1 MAWNDDDNKRDPWS
15 QKGDQGP
22 PDLDDTFRKFQQ
34 TINSWFG
41 GGGKGSSDGGDGGK
55 RKFISPSL
63 LFIVLGILV
72 LVYAFF
78 GIYQVDAQEKGVV
91 FRFGKVLENTVGP
104 GLHWNPPIID
114 NVRIVNVTQVKS
126 SKHSGQML
134 TEDEAIVGI
143 VLVVQYVIE
152 DPIKYLVDIRN
163 AEESLRHATE
173 SALRHVVGSSTMD
186 AVITEGREIL
196 GFDVQDRLQ
205 TYVDRYKTGITVRKV
220 NIDTVGPPPEVQD
233 AFDDVQKAQ
242 EDEERTINEANAY
255 AEQIVPEARGNA
267 QRQIEEANAYRDQV
281 IAQAEGDADRF
292 TKLLKEYT
300 AAPDITRERLYIEG
314 MEHVYSNVGIVVV
327 DVEGGNNLLYL
338 PLDQLRR
345 QPSFTAAGPSL
356 SDVSSSLDSSN
367 PISSMQTG
375 RTSSSRTR

>member
-15 QKGDQGP
+15 QRGDQGP

-126 SKHSGQML
+126 SKHDGTML
-134 TEDEAIVGI
+134 TEDEAIVEI

-152 DPIKYLVDIRN
+152 EPIRYLVDIRN

-205 TYVDRYKTGITVRKV
+205 TYVDRYRTGISVRKV
-220 NIDTVGPPPEVQD
+220 NIDTVGPPAAVQD

-255 AEQIVPEARGNA
+255 AEQVVPEARGKA

-292 TKLLKEYT
+292 TKLLKEYA
-300 AAPDITRERLYIEG
+300 AAPDVTRERLYIEA
-314 MEHVYSNVGIVVV
+314 MEQVYANVGMVVV

-345 QPSFTAAGPSL
+345 QPGFTAAGPSL
-356 SDVSSSLDSSN
+356 SDVSSSMDTSN

>member
-15 QKGDQGP
+15 QRGDQGP

-126 SKHSGQML
+126 SKHEGQML
-134 TEDEAIVGI
+134 TEDEAIVSI
-143 VLVVQYVIE
+143 VLVVQYVID
-152 DPIKYLVDIRN
+152 DPIKYLVDIRD
-163 AEESLRHATE
+163 AEASLRHATE

-205 TYVDRYKTGITVRKV
+205 TYVDRYKTGISVRKV
-220 NIDTVGPPPEVQD
+220 NIDTVGPPEQVQD

-255 AEQIVPEARGNA
+255 AEQVVPEARGKA

-292 TKLLKEYT
+292 TKLLKEYS

-314 MEHVYSNVGIVVV
+314 MEQVYTNVGIVVV
-327 DVEGGNNLLYL
+327 DVEDGNNLLYL

-356 SDVSSSLDSSN
+356 SDVSSSMDSSN

>member
-15 QKGDQGP
+15 QRGDQGS

-41 GGGKGSSDGGDGGK
+41 GGGKGSSDGGDGKK
-55 RKFISPSL
+55 RKLISPSL

-143 VLVVQYVIE
+143 DLVVQYVIE

-205 TYVDRYKTGITVRKV
+205 TYVDRYRTGITVRKV

-255 AEQIVPEARGNA
+255 AEQIVPEARGKA

-292 TKLLKEYT
+292 TKLLKEYA
-300 AAPDITRERLYIEG
+300 AAPDVTRERLYIDALEQ
-314 MEHVYSNVGIVVV
+314 VYANVGMVVV

-345 QPSFTAAGPSL
+345 QPGFTAAGPSL
-356 SDVSSSLDSSN
+356 SDVSSNMDSSN

>member
-15 QKGDQGP
+15 QRGDQGP

-126 SKHSGQML
+126 SKHEGQML
-134 TEDEAIVGI
+134 TEDEAIVSI
-143 VLVVQYVIE
+143 VLVVQYVID
-152 DPIKYLVDIRN
+152 DPIKYLVDIRD
-163 AEESLRHATE
+163 AEASLRHATE

-205 TYVDRYKTGITVRKV
+205 TYVDRYKTGISVRKV

-255 AEQIVPEARGNA
+255 AEQVVPVAKGEA

-292 TKLLKEYT
+292 TKLLKEYS
-300 AAPDITRERLYIEG
+300 AAPEITRERLYIEG
-314 MEHVYSNVGIVVV
+314 MEQVYTNVGIVVV
-327 DVEGGNNLLYL
+327 DVEDGNNLLYL

-356 SDVSSSLDSSN
+356 SDVSSSMDSSN
-367 PISSMQTG
+367 PMSSMQTG

>member
-15 QKGDQGP
+15 QRGDQGP

-114 NVRIVNVTQVKS
+114 DVRIVNVTQVKS
-126 SKHSGQML
+126 SKHEGQML
-134 TEDEAIVGI
+134 TEDEAIVSI
-143 VLVVQYVIE
+143 VLVVQYVID
-152 DPIKYLVDIRN
+152 DPIRYLVDIRN

-205 TYVDRYKTGITVRKV
+205 TYIDRYKTGIIVRKV

-255 AEQIVPEARGNA
+255 AEQVVPEARGKA

-300 AAPDITRERLYIEG
+300 AAPDVTRERLYIEA
-314 MEHVYSNVGIVVV
+314 MEQVYANVGMVVV

-345 QPSFTAAGPSL
+345 QSGFSAAGPSL
-356 SDVSSSLDSSN
+356 SDVSSSMDSSN

>member
-15 QKGDQGP
+15 QRGDQGP

-91 FRFGKVLENTVGP
+91 FRFGKVLESTVGP

-143 VLVVQYVIE
+143 DLVVQYVIE

-255 AEQIVPEARGNA
+255 AEQIVPEARGKA
-267 QRQIEEANAYRDQV
+267 QRQIEEAMAYRDQV

-292 TKLLKEYT
+292 TKLLKEYA
-300 AAPDITRERLYIEG
+300 AAPDVTRERLYIEMG
-314 MEHVYSNVGIVVV
+314 EQVYANVGMVVV

-345 QPSFTAAGPSL
+345 QPGFTAAGPSL
-356 SDVSSSLDSSN
+356 SDVSSSRDSSN

>member
-15 QKGDQGP
+15 QRGDQGP

-126 SKHSGQML
+126 SKHEGQML
-134 TEDEAIVGI
+134 TEDEAIVSI
-143 VLVVQYVIE
+143 VLVVQYVID
-152 DPIKYLVDIRN
+152 DPIKYLVDIRD
-163 AEESLRHATE
+163 AEASLRHATE

-205 TYVDRYKTGITVRKV
+205 TYVDRYKTGISVRKV
-220 NIDTVGPPPEVQD
+220 NIDTVGPPEQVQD

-255 AEQIVPEARGNA
+255 AEQVVPEARGKA

-292 TKLLKEYT
+292 TKLLKEYS

-314 MEHVYSNVGIVVV
+314 MEQVYTNVGIVVV
-327 DVEGGNNLLYL
+327 DVEDGNNLLYL

-356 SDVSSSLDSSN
+356 SDVSSSMDSSN
-367 PISSMQTG
+367 PMSSMQTG

>member
-15 QKGDQGP
+15 QRGDQGP

-104 GLHWNPPIID
+104 GLHWNPPIVD

-126 SKHSGQML
+126 SKHEGQML
-134 TEDEAIVGI
+134 TEDEAIVKV
-143 VLVVQYVIE
+143 VLVVQYVID
-152 DPIKYLVDIRN
+152 DPIKYLVDIRD

-205 TYVDRYKTGITVRKV
+205 TYVDRYRTGISVRKV
-220 NIDTVGPPPEVQD
+220 NIDTVGPPEQVQD

-255 AEQIVPEARGNA
+255 AEQVVPEARGKA

-292 TKLLKEYT
+292 TKLLKEYA
-300 AAPDITRERLYIEG
+300 AAPDITRERLYIEA
-314 MEHVYSNVGIVVV
+314 MEEVYSNLGIVLV
-327 DVEGGNNLLYL
+327 DVEDGNNLLYL

-345 QPSFTAAGPSL
+345 QTGFTSAGPSL
-356 SDVSSSLDSSN
+356 SDASSSMDSN
-367 PISSMQTG
+367 RPMSSMQTG
-375 RTSSSRTR
+375 RTSSSRGR